1 MIRRREENPL
11 CLSVLVAPSP
21 PSLISKQQ
29 EQDPQVKAEHS
40 EPEGVA
46 LTCGALLLQGG
57 ARRGGRKKY
66 LTMDSMKVYTST
78 TQDTKED
85 EMERPRKQYT
95 VQIEDDVI
103 ERIDRLA
110 AEMDLS
116 RSQLMRNLIMIGLE
130 DAEIL
135 NKTPLMKV
143 AKIERYVREKFLTDI
158 VGGRLTLNKKGDWK
172 VNK

>member
-1 MIRRREENPL
+1 
-11 CLSVLVAPSP
+11 
-21 PSLISKQQ
+21 
-29 EQDPQVKAEHS
+29 
-40 EPEGVA
+40 
-46 LTCGALLLQGG
+46 
-57 ARRGGRKKY
+57 
-66 LTMDSMKVYTST
+66 
-78 TQDTKED
+78 
-85 EMERPRKQYT
+85 MERPRKQYT

-116 RSQLMRNLIMIGLE
+116 RSQLMR
-130 DAEIL
+130 
-135 NKTPLMKV
+135 KTPLMKV

>member
-1 MIRRREENPL
+1 
-11 CLSVLVAPSP
+11 
-21 PSLISKQQ
+21 
-29 EQDPQVKAEHS
+29 
-40 EPEGVA
+40 
-46 LTCGALLLQGG
+46 
-57 ARRGGRKKY
+57 
-66 LTMDSMKVYTST
+66 
-78 TQDTKED
+78 
-85 EMERPRKQYT
+85 MERPRKQYT